1 MFLTQLFEIEQTL
14 ARQGVQSQLEA
25 AKKELKDLAKQC
37 SMAFKAAGMM
47 ENQHPQVRKAL
58 DLCSL
63 HSPSHKPTQQHATSS
78 IADLWKDDAGPE
90 AHTMPVDKKELATS
104 ILGKSLVDT
113 LVEENR
119 EPPDVS
125 MHVTVIVA
133 TCTCPGKFPALWC
146 PGKFPALWSPG
157 KFPALW
163 SPGKFPALWSPG
175 KFPALW
181 CPGKFP
187 ALWCPGKFPALWSP
201 GKFPALWS
209 PGKFPALWCPGKFT
223 CSTESRKISCTLVF
237 RKISCTLVSRKIYLL
252 YRVPENFLHFRVP

>member
-14 ARQGVQSQLEA
+14 ARQRVQSQLEA

-90 AHTMPVDKKELATS
+90 VHTMPVDKKELATS

-146 PGKFPALWSPG
+146 PGKFPAFWNFLHFGVPENFLHFG
-157 KFPALW
+157 VPENFLH
-163 SPGKFPALWSPG
+163 F
-175 KFPALW
+175 ALW

-187 ALWCPGKFPALWSP
+187 AFWSPGKFPAFWSPGKFPAFWSP

-223 CSTESRKISCTLVF
+223 CSTESRKISCTSEF
-237 RKISCTLVSRKIYLL
+237 PKISGT
-252 YRVPENFLHFRVP
+252 PEM

>member
-90 AHTMPVDKKELATS
+90 AHTMQVDKKELATS

-133 TCTCPGKFPALWC
+133 TCTCPEKFPALWC

-163 SPGKFPALWSPG
+163 SPGKFPPLWCHGKFPALCIGVPENLPALQSPG
-175 KFPALW
+175 KFPALQSSL
-181 CPGKFP
+181 KFP
-187 ALWCPGKFPALWSP
+187 ALRKYSALQ
-201 GKFPALWS
+201 
-209 PGKFPALWCPGKFT
+209 
-223 CSTESRKISCTLVF
+223 
-237 RKISCTLVSRKIYLL
+237 
-252 YRVPENFLHFRVP
+252 FLKLNQMQTNCQAYQC